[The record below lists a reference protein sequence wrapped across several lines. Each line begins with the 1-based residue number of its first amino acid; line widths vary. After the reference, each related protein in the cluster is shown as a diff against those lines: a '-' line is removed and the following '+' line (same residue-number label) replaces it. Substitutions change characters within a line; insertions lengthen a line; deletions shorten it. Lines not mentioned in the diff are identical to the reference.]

1 MTNNVSEN
9 AMPLSVAKRKE
20 RLLREGASYRAAVK
34 QARTVVSHN
43 LHATVLARS
52 LVTQMKGSMFAT
64 LASLVR
70 LKGNNV
76 QTLLPV
82 ALSALSFA
90 RKVKLLRPLL
100 RAAVVL
106 GVVGIGI
113 SVIAQRKKQRP
124 IDTSR

>member
-1 MTNNVSEN
+1 MINNIPES

-34 QARTVVSHN
+34 QARTAVSHN
-43 LHATVLARS
+43 LHANVLARS
-52 LVTQMKGSMFAT
+52 VVAQMKGSLFGT
-64 LASLVR
+64 LASLVH
-70 LKGNNV
+70 LKGSNV

-106 GVVGIGI
+106 GVVGVGI
-113 SVIAQRKKQRP
+113 AVIAQRKKRRH
-124 IDTSR
+124 IDSSL